1 MNNYQKGS
9 TELPFAGCAQKIV
22 TMNTNQAQPEQG
34 GTEPSSIEPAKV
46 LVAEE
51 PVAWYLHHAAA
62 ASEKNELK
70 AARTEAKGSYM
81 RRFGERCKTARGVRE
96 IGDVAERLG
105 LHRNTI
111 YNFERGMAL
120 PDAFE
125 LEVIAQLYGTSAAY
139 LLEGDHQEKAKGPD
153 AVRKGLEAVQIDGFI
168 YVPLFDINVSAGSGA
183 FNDVEAVTAM
193 RPFDANYIRYELGIS
208 HNQIAMTSV
217 VGRSMEPWL
226 RPKDTVLTDLKDR
239 EALTEG
245 VHIVRLDGALLVK
258 NLQRLPGKVLRVSS
272 YNQAYEPFDI
282 QGTEDRDRDFQVIG
296 RVRWAGVTFS

>member
-1 MNNYQKGS
+1 MDTKEAARAYA
-9 TELPFAGCAQKIV
+9 T
-22 TMNTNQAQPEQG
+22 QP
-34 GTEPSSIEPAKV
+34 TKPLTV
-46 LVAEE
+46 EE
-51 PVAWYLHHAAA
+51 PIHWYLHHAAA
-62 ASEKNELK
+62 ASDKEAFKLVKNE
-70 AARTEAKGSYM
+70 ARASYM
-81 RRFGERCKTARGVRE
+81 RQFGERCKLARGLKEVN
-96 IGDVAERLG
+96 DVAQAVG
-105 LHRNTI
+105 VHRNTI
-111 YNFERGMAL
+111 WNIERGESL

-125 LEVIAQLYGTSAAY
+125 LEVLATEYATTVAY
-139 LLEGDHQEKAKGPD
+139 LLEGEQHEKAQNLDTVGKSVQ
-153 AVRKGLEAVQIDGFI
+153 AVPVDGFI
-168 YVPLFDINVSAGSGA
+168 YVPLFDINVSAGTGA
-183 FNDVEAVTAM
+183 FNDVEAVIAM
-193 RPFDANYIRYELGIS
+193 RPFDKNYIRYDLGIA

-282 QGTEDRDRDFQVIG
+282 QGTEDRDRDFEVIG

>member
-1 MNNYQKGS
+1 M
-9 TELPFAGCAQKIV
+9 ELLVGATTTWARR
-22 TMNTNQAQPEQG
+22 
-34 GTEPSSIEPAKV
+34 
-46 LVAEE
+46 VAEE

-62 ASEKNELK
+62 ASEKSELK
-70 AARTEAKGSYM
+70 TARTEAKGSYM
-81 RRFGERCKTARGVRE
+81 RRFGERCKTARGAKE
-96 IGDVAERLG
+96 IGEVAERLG

-168 YVPLFDINVSAGSGA
+168 YVPLFDINVSAGGGA

-193 RPFDANYIRYELGIS
+193 RPFDTNYIRYELGIS

-282 QGTEDRDRDFQVIG
+282 QGMEDRDRDFQVIG